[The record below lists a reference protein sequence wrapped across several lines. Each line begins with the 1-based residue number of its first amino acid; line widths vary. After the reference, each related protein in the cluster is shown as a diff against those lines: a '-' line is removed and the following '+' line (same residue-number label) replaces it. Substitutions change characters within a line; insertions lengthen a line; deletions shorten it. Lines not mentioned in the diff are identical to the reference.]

1 MVLGKRQKII
11 PDPKR
16 VSKNLNSMW
25 MTTLS
30 QSRLPRHLFQ
40 KVQNSRLVVA
50 QSTRTVPPKPMAE
63 GAQRTVTR

>member
-40 KVQNSRLVVA
+40 KVQNSSLECSQRLKIPA
-50 QSTRTVPPKPMAE
+50 
-63 GAQRTVTR
+63 

>member
-40 KVQNSRLVVA
+40 KVQNSSLA
-50 QSTRTVPPKPMAE
+50 GGAFFEEFDGFRT
-63 GAQRTVTR
+63 QREV